1 MNPTVDARDRD
12 ESTVHSFKVVCLME
26 QTIKEV
32 EITIDIRA
40 TLWIHQKALQGL
52 RIGAKYLDGGGQ
64 VQRRY
69 Q

>member
-1 MNPTVDARDRD
+1 
-12 ESTVHSFKVVCLME
+12 ME